1 MLIFFNVQDE
11 DDEMLKEFILR
22 KSKSNLDL
30 SSNQKE
36 PLKLLLSYIILKVSK
51 KIMIKNFY
59 LFIRNFL

>member
-30 SSNQKE
+30 SSNQIRA
-36 PLKLLLSYIILKVSK
+36 LKRAIKTFIVLYYFKSVK
-51 KIMIKNFY
+51 KNHD
-59 LFIRNFL
+59 